1 MFYNIHVKWILQEL
15 FYHTDKE
22 VTVMISN
29 VYNYYLS
36 QYGNLSY
43 GRHNVHKKMSF
54 VIPIT
59 AL

>member
-1 MFYNIHVKWILQEL
+1 
-15 FYHTDKE
+15 
-22 VTVMISN
+22 MISN

-43 GRHNVHKKMSF
+43 GIMFIKKMSF

>member
-1 MFYNIHVKWILQEL
+1 MDFARVI
-15 FYHTDKE
+15 YHTDKE